1 MSDVKENNKPDSASL
16 NPKEASFDSWL
27 NDLEDKEQPQ
37 ACSIDDPECEA
48 CGS

>member
-1 MSDVKENNKPDSASL
+1 MSDNKAQEKLNAAQANNEEDSFS
-16 NPKEASFDSWL
+16 SWL

>member
-1 MSDVKENNKPDSASL
+1 MIDNKDHEEVRKEMQNTQEDSFS
-16 NPKEASFDSWL
+16 SWL
-27 NDLEDKEQPQ
+27 TDLEEKDQPE

>member
-1 MSDVKENNKPDSASL
+1 MIDNKDQDKVKKEMQNTQEDSFS
-16 NPKEASFDSWL
+16 SWL
-27 NDLEDKEQPQ
+27 SDLEEKEQPE